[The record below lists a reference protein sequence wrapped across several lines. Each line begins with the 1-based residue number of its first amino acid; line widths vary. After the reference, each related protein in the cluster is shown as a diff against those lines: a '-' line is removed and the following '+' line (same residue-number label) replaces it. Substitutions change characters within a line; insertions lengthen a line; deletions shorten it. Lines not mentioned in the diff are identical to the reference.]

1 MNSQAA
7 TTDLSALIDR
17 YIAIWNETDP
27 NARRTLIEATWAENA
42 TYTDP
47 ILAGTGR
54 DGIDAMIAGF
64 QQAYPDHT
72 FDLTG
77 DNPLDQAAHRFGW
90 RLLSPTGELQMT
102 GEDIYELDAEGFL
115 QSIVGSF
122 DQPVPQS

>member
-1 MNSQAA
+1 MNNQAT

-27 NARRTLIEATWAENA
+27 AARRTLIDATWAGDA

-47 ILAGTGR
+47 VLNGAGR

-64 QQAYPDHT
+64 QQAYPGHT
-72 FDLTG
+72 FDLIG
-77 DNPLDQAAHRFGW
+77 VDPLDEAAHRFGW
-90 RLLSPTGELQMT
+90 RLLSPTGEVQMT
-102 GEDIYELDAEGFL
+102 GQDVYELGADGLL

-122 DQPVPQS
+122 DQS